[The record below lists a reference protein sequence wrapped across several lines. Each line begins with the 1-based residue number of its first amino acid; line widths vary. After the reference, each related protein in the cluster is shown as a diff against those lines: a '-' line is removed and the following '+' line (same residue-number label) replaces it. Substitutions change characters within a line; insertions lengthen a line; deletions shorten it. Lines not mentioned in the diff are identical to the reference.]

1 METRTLL
8 QKSAV
13 DLIIK
18 NGLEKTTIDAI
29 SKASDVSPRT
39 FFNYFDSK
47 EDAILGFHKE
57 YNLHSVDNKILDI
70 DESLSVNE
78 LVVDLVLSLFNPIFV
93 NQKLHK
99 KVIKLV
105 RRYPQLLEKKVSHI
119 SRISQQIVE
128 ASKQIILKKN
138 PDLDESIA
146 ATNAH
151 IVTAICICGVKTA
164 MKECMSTKKV
174 FSIVSV
180 KKRTMIIINN
190 AVKVIE

>member
-18 NGLEKTTIDAI
+18 NGLERTTIDAI

-47 EDAILGFHKE
+47 EDAILGFYKE
-57 YNLHSVDNKILDI
+57 YNLPDI
-70 DESLSVNE
+70 DNAMLTVGEKLNVSE
-78 LVVDLVLSLFNPIFV
+78 MVVDLVLSLFNPIFAD
-93 NQKLHK
+93 QRLHK

-105 RRYPQLLEKKVSHI
+105 RKYPQLLEKKVSHI
-119 SRISQQIVE
+119 SRINQQVVDV
-128 ASKQIILKKN
+128 ARRIILKNN
-138 PDLDESIA
+138 PDLDELIA
-146 ATNAH
+146 TTDAY
-151 IVTAICICGVKTA
+151 IVTAICVCGVKTA
-164 MKECMSTKKV
+164 MKECMSTKKS
-174 FSIVSV
+174 FSIISV

-190 AVKVIE
+190 AVKVI